1 MKKEEVLSKL
11 RHGVIVS
18 CQGDPKVNP
27 MGTPENLLLMARCA
41 KLGGCVGFRANMPQN
56 VGPIKKEF
64 PDMPMVGIWKIVSP
78 GSDVYITPNMEA
90 VDTLVGLG
98 CEIIAA
104 DATDRLNA
112 NGEKAYTMMT
122 KIKEKYPDV
131 LAMADIADINDAR
144 LAAKAGADICSTT
157 LSGYTAYTQDKQGK
171 CDFDLVRQIRQ
182 ENLGMFIIT
191 EGKIWTR
198 EDAVKAYECGADC
211 IVIGTAITAPIAI
224 TKRFVTAVDGHFGK

>member
-1 MKKEEVLSKL
+1 
-11 RHGVIVS
+11 
-18 CQGDPKVNP
+18 
-27 MGTPENLLLMARCA
+27 
-41 KLGGCVGFRANMPQN
+41 
-56 VGPIKKEF
+56 
-64 PDMPMVGIWKIVSP
+64 
-78 GSDVYITPNMEA
+78 
-90 VDTLVGLG
+90 
-98 CEIIAA
+98 
-104 DATDRLNA
+104 
-112 NGEKAYTMMT
+112 MMT